1 MVSSRRLRVE
11 PGIMSTVA
19 LMQGLEDQLFT
30 LRFTSKQLAREAKRC
45 EKEQGKEK
53 LKVKKVSWEQL
64 MPRGVQAVIDPSRA
78 TAAAVSAPAC
88 PNDST
93 QAIEQG
99 NHEGAQIYAQ
109 VRRPGVL
116 LFTCAITVL
125 CRSCR
130 MPSG

>member
-11 PGIMSTVA
+11 PCIMSTVA
-19 LMQGLEDQLFT
+19 RMQGLEDQLFT

-53 LKVKKVSWEQL
+53 LKVKKVSWEQST
-64 MPRGVQAVIDPSRA
+64 PQGVPAVLDPSRA
-78 TAAAVSAPAC
+78 TASTVGAPAC

-109 VRRPGVL
+109 VRRPGAL
-116 LFTCAITVL
+116 LFSRATTVL
-125 CRSCR
+125 CRPCR
-130 MPSG
+130 TPSG